1 MLSIEGIEQVKL
13 WDFQYHEINEL
24 SNNFKISK
32 IINGNSLN
40 LKRKKIQHLHNLIFI
55 IKLINFFRD

>member
-1 MLSIEGIEQVKL
+1 MLSIEVIEQVKL

-24 SNNFKISK
+24 SNNLKIAK

-40 LKRKKIQHLHNLIFI
+40 LMRKKI
-55 IKLINFFRD
+55 